1 MLLDDFYSNFNHSL
15 ENGDLKSANKKL
27 MYELGRIFV
36 QNKNEFV
43 DLLNESEIPATAD
56 MNDVRLIDL
65 YVDNINKNKK
75 LMLGTSILVN
85 VHNQKLS
92 ADGDDSLD
100 DENIKDTYRS
110 LNSYYS
116 DNYSN
121 SVGAIA
127 GAVGEVAK
135 LGGQISEGQQKKKY
149 GALDLATKKEDT
161 KQALVQSV
169 LAGQQAVMEAT
180 RKKQEQQAKTTRT
193 LLVIGGA
200 IALLGVLGFVIYKI
214 KKRK

>member
-135 LGGQISEGQQKKKY
+135 LGGKISESQQKKKY

-214 KKRK
+214 KKGK

>member
-1 MLLDDFYSNFNHSL
+1 MILDDFYSNFNHSL

-27 MYELGRIFV
+27 MYELGRILV

-56 MNDVRLIDL
+56 MNDIRLIDL
-65 YVDNINKNKK
+65 YVDNISKNKK
-75 LMLGTSILVN
+75 LMLGTSILIN
-85 VHNQKLS
+85 VHNQKFS
-92 ADGDDSLD
+92 ADGDDYLD
-100 DENIKDTYRS
+100 DENIKDTFRS

-116 DNYSN
+116 DDYSN
-121 SVGAIA
+121 SVGAVA

-135 LGGQISEGQQKKKY
+135 LGGKISEGQQKKKY

-180 RKKQEQQAKTTRT
+180 RKRQEQKAKTTRT

-200 IALLGVLGFVIYKI
+200 IALLGVLGLVIYKI
-214 KKRK
+214 KKGK

>member
-1 MLLDDFYSNFNHSL
+1 MLLEDFYSNFNDSL
-15 ENGDLKSANKKL
+15 ESGDLKSANKKL

-43 DLLNESEIPATAD
+43 DLLNESGIPATVD
-56 MNDVRLIDL
+56 MTDIRLIDL
-65 YVDNINKNKK
+65 YVENISKNKK
-75 LMLGTSILVN
+75 LMLGTAILVN

-92 ADGDDSLD
+92 ADGDDYLD

-116 DNYSN
+116 DEYSN

-135 LGGQISEGQQKKKY
+135 LGGKISEGQQKKKY

-169 LAGQQAVMEAT
+169 LAGQQAVMEST

-200 IALLGVLGFVIYKI
+200 IALLGVLGLVIYKI
-214 KKRK
+214 KKGK

>member
-1 MLLDDFYSNFNHSL
+1 MILDDFYSNFNHSL

-27 MYELGRIFV
+27 MYELGRILV

-43 DLLNESEIPATAD
+43 DLLNESEIPATSD
-56 MNDVRLIDL
+56 MNDIRLIDL

-85 VHNQKLS
+85 VHNQKFS
-92 ADGDDSLD
+92 ADGDDYLD
-100 DENIKDTYRS
+100 DENIKDTFRS

-116 DNYSN
+116 DDYSN

-135 LGGQISEGQQKKKY
+135 LGGKISEGQQKKKY

-180 RKKQEQQAKTTRT
+180 RKRQEQKAKTTRT

-200 IALLGVLGFVIYKI
+200 IALLGVLGLVIYKI
-214 KKRK
+214 KKGK

>member
-1 MLLDDFYSNFNHSL
+1 MILDDFYSNFNHSL
-15 ENGDLKSANKKL
+15 ESGDLKSANKKL

-43 DLLNESEIPATAD
+43 DLLNESEIPATVD

-92 ADGDDSLD
+92 ADGDNYLD

-110 LNSYYS
+110 LNSYYT
-116 DNYSN
+116 DDYSN

-135 LGGQISEGQQKKKY
+135 LGGKISEGQQKKKY
-149 GALDLATKKEDT
+149 GASDLATKKEDT
-161 KQALVQSV
+161 KQALIQSV
-169 LAGQQAVMEAT
+169 LAGQQATMEAT
-180 RKKQEQQAKTTRT
+180 RKRQEQQAKTTKT
-193 LLVIGGA
+193 LLIVGGVILGLA
-200 IALLGVLGFVIYKI
+200 IVLGGIYMI

>member
-1 MLLDDFYSNFNHSL
+1 MLLDDFYSNFNDSL

-27 MYELGRIFV
+27 MYELGRILV

-56 MNDVRLIDL
+56 MNDIRLIDL
-65 YVDNINKNKK
+65 YVDNISKNKK
-75 LMLGTSILVN
+75 LMLGTSMLVN
-85 VHNQKLS
+85 VHNQKFS
-92 ADGDDSLD
+92 ADGDDYLD
-100 DENIKDTYRS
+100 DENIKDTFRS

-116 DNYSN
+116 DDYSN

-135 LGGQISEGQQKKKY
+135 LGGKISEGQQKKKY

-180 RKKQEQQAKTTRT
+180 RKRQEQKAKTTRT

-200 IALLGVLGFVIYKI
+200 IALLGVLGLVIYKI
-214 KKRK
+214 KKGK

>member
-1 MLLDDFYSNFNHSL
+1 MILDDFYSNFNHSL

-27 MYELGRIFV
+27 MYELGRILV

-43 DLLNESEIPATAD
+43 DLLNESEISATAD
-56 MNDVRLIDL
+56 MNDIRLIDL
-65 YVDNINKNKK
+65 YVDNISKNKK
-75 LMLGTSILVN
+75 LMLGTSILIN
-85 VHNQKLS
+85 VHNQKFS
-92 ADGDDSLD
+92 ADGDDYLD
-100 DENIKDTYRS
+100 DENIKDTFRS

-116 DNYSN
+116 DDYSN
-121 SVGAIA
+121 SVGAVA

-135 LGGQISEGQQKKKY
+135 LGGKISEGQQKKKY

-180 RKKQEQQAKTTRT
+180 RKRQEQKAKTTRT

-200 IALLGVLGFVIYKI
+200 IALLGVLGLVIYKI
-214 KKRK
+214 KKGK

>member
-1 MLLDDFYSNFNHSL
+1 MLLDDFYSNFNDSL

-27 MYELGRIFV
+27 MYELGRILV

-56 MNDVRLIDL
+56 MNDIRLIDL
-65 YVDNINKNKK
+65 YVDNISKNKK
-75 LMLGTSILVN
+75 LMLGTSMLVN
-85 VHNQKLS
+85 VHNQKFS
-92 ADGDDSLD
+92 ADGDDYLD
-100 DENIKDTYRS
+100 DENIKDTFRS

-116 DNYSN
+116 DDYSN
-121 SVGAIA
+121 SVGAVA

-135 LGGQISEGQQKKKY
+135 LGGKISEGQQKKKY

-180 RKKQEQQAKTTRT
+180 RKRQEQKAKTTRT

-200 IALLGVLGFVIYKI
+200 IALLGVLGLVIYKI
-214 KKRK
+214 KKGK